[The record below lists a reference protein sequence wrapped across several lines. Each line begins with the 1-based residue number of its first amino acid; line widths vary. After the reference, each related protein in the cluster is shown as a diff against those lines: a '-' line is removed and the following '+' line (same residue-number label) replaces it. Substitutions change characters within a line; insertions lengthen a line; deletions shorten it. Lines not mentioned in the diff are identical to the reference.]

1 VDDLPYLPKGFVE
14 WLEWKNEEAKN
25 GPKKAKDKT
34 ARPGDGRCAHNSH
47 NIISALAFALFKLNT
62 PFDIIMR
69 RILEKDRQIN
79 RESEFLYFQCPSR
92 PWKKKAIEDNA
103 KDFLEE
109 MFKRHE
115 DEILEDAKKE
125 ETKSSEP
132 KKGIVLRT
140 LGEIMNSPDEEV
152 PFIVDNL
159 LPSGGTSIVAAQP
172 KVGKTTL
179 LRQMSL
185 AISRGHMFL
194 ARQTFQGPVIY
205 FSVEEKA
212 AEIKKHFKEMG
223 ADGTEPIYIFAERA
237 PKDAIDQLVP
247 MLKEIKPSLLILDTL
262 FKIIR
267 VKDTNDYAAVSNALE
282 PIQEIARKT
291 GTHIMGVHHAGKG
304 QKSGTDA
311 ILGSTATFAAFDTA
325 IMLGRSGNK
334 RTIETTQRYG
344 TDLETSALLYDSK
357 TRTSMLGPED
367 WKVKSDE
374 RCDEILAF
382 VRKAGRPVT
391 QPEIKMATGLDV
403 KIVSKTLKS
412 MVSSGKLTERGLGVK
427 GDPTLY
433 SIGVL

>member
-1 VDDLPYLPKGFVE
+1 
-14 WLEWKNEEAKN
+14 
-25 GPKKAKDKT
+25 
-34 ARPGDGRCAHNSH
+34 
-47 NIISALAFALFKLNT
+47 
-62 PFDIIMR
+62 
-69 RILEKDRQIN
+69 
-79 RESEFLYFQCPSR
+79 
-92 PWKKKAIEDNA
+92 
-103 KDFLEE
+103 
-109 MFKRHE
+109 
-115 DEILEDAKKE
+115 
-125 ETKSSEP
+125 
-132 KKGIVLRT
+132 
-140 LGEIMNSPDEEV
+140 
-152 PFIVDNL
+152 
-159 LPSGGTSIVAAQP
+159 
-172 KVGKTTL
+172 
-179 LRQMSL
+179 
-185 AISRGHMFL
+185 
-194 ARQTFQGPVIY
+194 
-205 FSVEEKA
+205 
-212 AEIKKHFKEMG
+212 
-223 ADGTEPIYIFAERA
+223 
-237 PKDAIDQLVP
+237 
-247 MLKEIKPSLLILDTL
+247 
-262 FKIIR
+262 
-267 VKDTNDYAAVSNALE
+267 
-282 PIQEIARKT
+282 
-291 GTHIMGVHHAGKG
+291 MGVHHAGKG